1 MQHINNDS
9 EEGIKDTQLDIKK
22 FLDRFD
28 QNSEFLKYF
37 KDELKNAVVQ
47 LKLEEQFKGILDFES
62 EPEILPKPV
71 SSESPIAKSEPF
83 QSKSEPIQ

>member
-1 MQHINNDS
+1 MECMEKDS
-9 EEGIKDTQLDIKK
+9 EEGIQDNQVKIKK
-22 FLDRFD
+22 FIDKFD
-28 QNSEFLKYF
+28 QNSAFLKYF